1 MIILFLTYF
10 FFFLIVSTENEM
22 ENFNY
27 LEIFK
32 EKLNLMRAETRF
44 AIYSNL
50 NMGEIV
56 SEGLSSN
63 NCSCLIDSN
72 NYLIRVYNNKSIK
85 QKIDDFFN
93 DLQVIRNIE
102 HTNIIE
108 FKGVY
113 FNESKFNF
121 GIVLESLPKTLNDL
135 INSEG
140 ELLDDERH
148 YISKQIIQ
156 ALIYIHSLKISFANL
171 NSHFIFM
178 DESLEIIRLMQP
190 DMNLQAEF
198 KSSHRYLNFSIF
210 LKLLEQKYTP
220 PELIMNEYDFFHQ
233 RYFHDVWR
241 FGILLFEIFSNSENG
256 LKLSMPWLLDE
267 DLEGKKNTIKY
278 IEKNGFYLNTNKF
291 VIYQGEKNDGIAD
304 LINSILQIKFDL
316 RPPALDILDRLLIL
330 KLD

>member
-1 MIILFLTYF
+1 MYLFIK
-10 FFFLIVSTENEM
+10 IVSAENEM

-27 LEIFK
+27 LEVFK
-32 EKLNLMRAETRF
+32 EKLHLMIEQTNF
-44 AIYSNL
+44 EIYSNL
-50 NMGEIV
+50 NMGEVV
-56 SEGLSSN
+56 SEGLSSDI
-63 NCSCLIDSN
+63 CSCLIDSN
-72 NYLIRVYNNKSIK
+72 NYLLRVYNNKSIQ

-93 DLQVIRNIE
+93 DLRVIRNIN
-102 HTNIIE
+102 HSNIIE

-156 ALIYIHSLKISFANL
+156 ALIHLHSLKISFANL
-171 NSHFIFM
+171 NSNFIFM
-178 DESLEIIRLMQP
+178 DESLELIRLMQP

-198 KSSHRYLNFSIF
+198 KATHRYLDFSVF
-210 LKLLEQKYTP
+210 LRLLDQKYTP
-220 PELIMNEYDFFHQ
+220 PELIMNEYDFFSQ
-233 RYFHDVWR
+233 KNFHDVWR

-256 LKLSMPWLLDE
+256 LKLSIPWHLDE
-267 DLEGKKNTIKY
+267 DLEGKKNTIIY

-291 VIYQGEKNDGIAD
+291 AINEGEKNNDIAD

-316 RPPALDILDRLLIL
+316 RPTPSDVLDKLLIL
-330 KLD
+330 NYE

>member
-1 MIILFLTYF
+1 MITIL
-10 FFFLIVSTENEM
+10 FFFLIVSAENEM

-27 LEIFK
+27 LVIFK
-32 EKLNLMRAETRF
+32 EKLHWMREQTNF
-44 AIYSNL
+44 EIFSNL
-50 NMGEIV
+50 NMGEVV
-56 SEGLSSN
+56 SEGLSSDI
-63 NCSCLIDSN
+63 CSCLIDSN
-72 NYLIRVYNNKSIK
+72 NYLIRVYNNKSTQ

-93 DLQVIRNIE
+93 DLQVIRNIK
-102 HTNIIE
+102 HTNVIE

-121 GIVLESLPKTLNDL
+121 GIVLESLPKTMNDL

-148 YISKQIIQ
+148 YISKQILQ

-198 KSSHRYLNFSIF
+198 KSSHRYLNFSVF
-210 LKLLEQKYTP
+210 LKLLDQKYTP

-233 RYFHDVWR
+233 KYFHDVWR
-241 FGILLFEIFSNSENG
+241 FGILLFEIFSNSENR
-256 LKLSMPWLLDE
+256 LKLSIPWLLDKN
-267 DLEGKKNTIKY
+267 LEEKKNTIQY

-291 VIYQGEKNDGIAD
+291 AINEGERNNGIT
-304 LINSILQIKFDL
+304 
-316 RPPALDILDRLLIL
+316 DRSE
-330 KLD
+330 DVV